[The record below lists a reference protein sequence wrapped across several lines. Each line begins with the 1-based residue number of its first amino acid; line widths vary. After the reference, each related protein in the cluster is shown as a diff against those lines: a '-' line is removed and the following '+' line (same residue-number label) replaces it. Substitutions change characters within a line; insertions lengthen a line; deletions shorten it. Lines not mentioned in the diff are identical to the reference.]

1 MRAHGGNEIARLTVL
16 DGKGGSIFGTGKY
29 VVPVYQREFA
39 WGEKEI
45 AQLIEDVNDFEGEE
59 YCLGTLV
66 VDVRKDGYEVID
78 GQQRLTVYEVI
89 DGQQRLTALFLLL
102 AALGIDVKGKDGISL
117 TYDYRKSSN
126 NALRAI
132 ADVNDFKGGE
142 YCLGTLVV
150 DEREGGGYEVIDG
163 QQRLTALFLLLATL
177 GIDVKGKDGISLTY
191 ECRDSSD
198 NALRAIADGKDGEDG
213 LFAAFRT
220 VRDILSR
227 MDAADVERLKENLE
241 KTVIFRVQVPAN
253 TDRNRYFEVMNTRG
267 EQLEPADLVKADLM
281 GMLTRESDRSKA
293 AEIWQACSDMTGYVQ
308 MHFPAER
315 RKRLFGERWNEL
327 PSVAWESGDASDDA
341 AAHDAAGEGKADK
354 SSIADIL
361 SQKSAQGDAAVSDE
375 DADESEAEYAGVIG
389 FPHFLLHTFKVYA
402 CTHGCEA
409 GKGDSVTKEGLPDM
423 LDDGKLKQTFDA
435 LKSACCGAGGKE
447 ETKFAREF
455 VECML
460 CCRMLFDAF
469 IVKREKRGG
478 VTDDSEVN
486 DGGAWSLKRLYCSPG
501 EKRGTRKGYCVNT
514 FRAGRR
520 KKKSRAADDP
530 EERQVK
536 LQACL
541 RVSYTSPKVMHWITR
556 ALLFLHEK
564 AFHYDENGVRYADFA
579 DIAGLAG
586 ALVKDYERC
595 LESVAQEGV
604 KAAKGFEEW
613 INSEGDVPALGVATP
628 NIAKADTA
636 LQPDG
641 VPALGVATPNIAKAD
656 TALQPDGVPAL
667 GVATPNIVFNYL
679 DYILWRD
686 RVWEGYKRSKR
697 KNARTDYKLKYPEVR
712 YDDFDFTFRTSVE
725 HFYPRHPKNG
735 EKWEGEEGGGV
746 DNFGNLAI
754 LSRSKNSSFS
764 NSLPSAKNVDNG
776 ILSSSAF
783 SLKLR
788 VMAAMLKEKNSVSDV
803 DAWWREEGSLLH
815 AKEMRGLLKEA
826 FARLRPKN
834 VN

>member
-1 MRAHGGNEIARLTVL
+1 MRVHDGNEIARLTVL
-16 DGKGGSIFGTGKY
+16 DEKGGSIFGTGKY

-45 AQLIEDVNDFEGEE
+45 AQLIEDVNDFEGE

-66 VDVRKDGYEVID
+66 VDVRDG
-78 GQQRLTVYEVI
+78 GGYEVI

-102 AALGIDVKGKDGISL
+102 AALGIDVNGEGGISLIYDCRDSSNKALRYIAKGKDG
-117 TYDYRKSSN
+117 
-126 NALRAI
+126 
-132 ADVNDFKGGE
+132 
-142 YCLGTLVV
+142 
-150 DEREGGGYEVIDG
+150 EGG
-163 QQRLTALFLLLATL
+163 LF
-177 GIDVKGKDGISLTY
+177 D
-191 ECRDSSD
+191 
-198 NALRAIADGKDGEDG
+198 
-213 LFAAFRT
+213 AFRT

-227 MDAADVERLKENLE
+227 MDVDVEKLKEKLKN
-241 KTVIFRVQVPAN
+241 TVIFRVQVPAD

-315 RKRLFGERWNEL
+315 RKLLFGEWWDKL

-341 AAHDAAGEGKADK
+341 AAHDAAGGDK
-354 SSIADIL
+354 SIKDIL
-361 SQKSAQGDAAVSDE
+361 SQKSAQEYAAAGRD
-375 DADESEAEYAGVIG
+375 DADDSEAAYVGVIG
-389 FPHFLLHTFKVYA
+389 FTHFLLHTFKVYA

-409 GKGDSVTKEGLPDM
+409 GKGDSVTKEGWQVLPDM
-423 LDDGKLKQTFDA
+423 LDDGKLKQTFDD

-447 ETKFAREF
+447 EKFAREF

-460 CCRMLFDAF
+460 CCRVLFDAF
-469 IVKREKRGG
+469 IVKRERRGS

-486 DGGAWSLKRLYCSPG
+486 DGGAWSLKRFVCSCG
-501 EKRGTRKGYCVNT
+501 GKRGTRKGYCVNT
-514 FRAGRR
+514 FRAGGR
-520 KKKSRAADDP
+520 KKKNREADDP

-564 AFHYDENGVRYADFA
+564 AFYYDENGVRYADFA
-579 DIAGLAG
+579 DIASLAD

-613 INSEGDVPALGVATP
+613 INSEG
-628 NIAKADTA
+628 
-636 LQPDG
+636 G
-641 VPALGVATPNIAKAD
+641 VPAL
-656 TALQPDGVPAL
+656 GVPAL

-686 RVWEGYKRSKR
+686 RVWEGHKRSKR
-697 KNARTDYKLKYPEVR
+697 KNARTDYVLKYPEVR

-735 EKWEGEEGGGV
+735 EKWEGGEGGGV

-754 LSRSKNSSFS
+754 LSRSKNASFS

-788 VMAAMLKEKNSVSDV
+788 VMAAMLKENKSVDDA
-803 DAWWREEGSLLH
+803 DAWWREGGSRLH
-815 AKEMRGLLKEA
+815 AEEMRGLLKEA

-834 VN
+834 VK

>member
-1 MRAHGGNEIARLTVL
+1 MIVHGGNDIACLTVL
-16 DGKGGSIFGTGKY
+16 DEKGGSIFGTGTY

-45 AQLIEDVNDFEGEE
+45 AQLIEDVNDFKGKEYSEEEKNSDSDIEDVNDFEGKEY

-66 VDVRKDGYEVID
+66 VDVRDNG
-78 GQQRLTVYEVI
+78 GYEVI

-102 AALGIDVKGKDGISL
+102 AALGIDVKG
-117 TYDYRKSSN
+117 
-126 NALRAI
+126 
-132 ADVNDFKGGE
+132 
-142 YCLGTLVV
+142 
-150 DEREGGGYEVIDG
+150 EG
-163 QQRLTALFLLLATL
+163 
-177 GIDVKGKDGISLTY
+177 GISLTY
-191 ECRDSSD
+191 ECRKSSNDALDEIQKLVPHFGNERRESSD
-198 NALRAIADGKDGEDG
+198 KALDALPADGKDGEGG

-220 VRDILSR
+220 VRDILAR
-227 MDAADVERLKENLE
+227 MNVDVEKLKKRLK
-241 KTVIFRVQVPAN
+241 KTVIFRVQVPAK

-315 RKRLFGERWNEL
+315 RKLLFGEWWDKL

-341 AAHDAAGEGKADK
+341 AAHDAAGEGEADK

-361 SQKSAQGDAAVSDE
+361 SQKSAQEYAAAGRD
-375 DADESEAEYAGVIG
+375 DADESEAAYVGVIG
-389 FPHFLLHTFKVYA
+389 FTHFLLHTFKVYA

-409 GKGDSVTKEGLPDM
+409 GKGDSVTKEGRQVLPGM
-423 LDDGKLKQTFDA
+423 LDDGKLKQSFDD

-447 ETKFAREF
+447 EKFAREF

-460 CCRMLFDAF
+460 CCRVLFDAF
-469 IVKREKRGG
+469 IVKREKRGS

-486 DGGAWSLKRLYCSPG
+486 DGGAWSLKRFVCNG
-501 EKRGTRKGYCVNT
+501 GKRGARKGYCVNT
-514 FRAGRR
+514 FRADGR
-520 KKKSRAADDP
+520 KKKNRDADDP

-564 AFHYDENGVRYADFA
+564 AFYYDETGIIHTNFA
-579 DIAGLAG
+579 DIASLAD

-595 LESVAQEGV
+595 LENVAQEGV
-604 KAAKGFEEW
+604 KAAEGFKEW
-613 INSEGDVPALGVATP
+613 INSEG
-628 NIAKADTA
+628 
-636 LQPDG
+636 
-641 VPALGVATPNIAKAD
+641 
-656 TALQPDGVPAL
+656 GVPAL

-686 RVWEGYKRSKR
+686 RVWKEDKRSKR
-697 KNARTDYKLKYPEVR
+697 KNAHTYYELKYPEVR

-735 EKWEGEEGGGV
+735 EEWKEDGCRGV

-788 VMAAMLKEKNSVSDV
+788 VMAAMLKESSVNDA
-803 DAWWREEGSLLH
+803 DAWWREGGSLTH

-826 FARLRPKN
+826 FARLRPKT
-834 VN
+834 

>member
-1 MRAHGGNEIARLTVL
+1 MRAHGGNVIARLTVL
-16 DGKGGSIFGTGKY
+16 DGKGGSIFGTGRY

-45 AQLIEDVNDFEGEE
+45 AQLIEDVNDFEGE

-66 VDVRKDGYEVID
+66 VDVRDG
-78 GQQRLTVYEVI
+78 GAYEVI

-102 AALGIDVKGKDGISL
+102 AALGIDVK
-117 TYDYRKSSN
+117 
-126 NALRAI
+126 
-132 ADVNDFKGGE
+132 
-142 YCLGTLVV
+142 
-150 DEREGGGYEVIDG
+150 REG
-163 QQRLTALFLLLATL
+163 
-177 GIDVKGKDGISLTY
+177 GISLTY
-191 ECRDSSD
+191 ECRESSND
-198 NALRAIADGKDGEDG
+198 ALRDIADGKDGEGG

-220 VRDILSR
+220 VRDILAR
-227 MDAADVERLKENLE
+227 MNVDVEKLKEKLK
-241 KTVIFRVQVPAN
+241 KTVIFRVQVPAK

-315 RKRLFGERWNEL
+315 RKLLFGEWWDKL

-341 AAHDAAGEGKADK
+341 AAHDAAGGDK
-354 SSIADIL
+354 SIKDIL
-361 SQKSAQGDAAVSDE
+361 SQKSAQEYAAAGRD
-375 DADESEAEYAGVIG
+375 DADDSEAAYVGVIG
-389 FPHFLLHTFKVYA
+389 FTHFLLHTFKVYA

-409 GKGDSVTKEGLPDM
+409 GKGDSVTKEGQQVLPDM
-423 LDDGKLKQTFDA
+423 LDDGKLKQTFDD

-447 ETKFAREF
+447 EKFAREF

-460 CCRMLFDAF
+460 CCRVLFDAF
-469 IVKREKRGG
+469 IVKRERRGS

-486 DGGAWSLKRLYCSPG
+486 DGGAWSLKRFVCSCG
-501 EKRGTRKGYCVNT
+501 GKRGTRKGYCVNT
-514 FRAGRR
+514 FRAGGR
-520 KKKSRAADDP
+520 KKKNREADDP

-564 AFHYDENGVRYADFA
+564 AFYYDENGVRYADFA
-579 DIAGLAG
+579 DIASLAD

-613 INSEGDVPALGVATP
+613 INSEG
-628 NIAKADTA
+628 
-636 LQPDG
+636 G
-641 VPALGVATPNIAKAD
+641 VPAL
-656 TALQPDGVPAL
+656 GVPAL

-686 RVWEGYKRSKR
+686 RVWEGHKRSKR
-697 KNARTDYKLKYPEVR
+697 KNARTDYVLKYPEVR

-735 EKWEGEEGGGV
+735 EKWEGGEGGGV

-754 LSRSKNSSFS
+754 LSRSKNASFS

-788 VMAAMLKEKNSVSDV
+788 VMAAMLKENKSVDDA
-803 DAWWREEGSLLH
+803 DAWWREGGSRLH
-815 AKEMRGLLKEA
+815 AEEMRGLLKEA

-834 VN
+834 VK

>member
-1 MRAHGGNEIARLTVL
+1 MRVYGEDEIARLTVL
-16 DGKGGSIFGTGKY
+16 DGKGGSIFGTGRY

-45 AQLIEDVNDFEGEE
+45 AQLIEDVNDFEGKE

-66 VDVRKDGYEVID
+66 VDVRDGGDYEVID
-78 GQQRLTVYEVI
+78 GQQRI
-89 DGQQRLTALFLLL
+89 TALFLLL
-102 AALGIDVKGKDGISL
+102 AALGIDVNGEGGISLIYDCRDSSNKALRYIAKGKDG
-117 TYDYRKSSN
+117 
-126 NALRAI
+126 
-132 ADVNDFKGGE
+132 
-142 YCLGTLVV
+142 
-150 DEREGGGYEVIDG
+150 EGG
-163 QQRLTALFLLLATL
+163 LF
-177 GIDVKGKDGISLTY
+177 D
-191 ECRDSSD
+191 
-198 NALRAIADGKDGEDG
+198 
-213 LFAAFRT
+213 AFRT

-227 MDAADVERLKENLE
+227 MDVDVEKLKEKLKN
-241 KTVIFRVQVPAN
+241 TVIFRVQVPAD

-267 EQLEPADLVKADLM
+267 EQLEPADLIKADLM

-315 RKRLFGERWNEL
+315 RKRLFGERWDKL

-341 AAHDAAGEGKADK
+341 AARAAEGGDK
-354 SSIADIL
+354 SIKDIL
-361 SQKSAQGDAAVSDE
+361 SQKSAQEYAAAGRD
-375 DADESEAEYAGVIG
+375 DADDSEAAYVGVIG
-389 FPHFLLHTFKVYA
+389 FTHFLLHTFKVYA

-409 GKGDSVTKEGLPDM
+409 GKGDLSVTKVPGM
-423 LDDGKLKQTFDA
+423 LDDGKLKQTFEA
-435 LKSACCGAGGKE
+435 LKKACCGAVGKE
-447 ETKFAREF
+447 EREFAREF

-460 CCRMLFDAF
+460 CCRVLFDAF
-469 IVKREKRGG
+469 IVKRENRGS
-478 VTDDSEVN
+478 VADDSEVN
-486 DGGAWSLKRLYCSPG
+486 DGGAWSLKRLACFRG
-501 EKRGTRKGYCVNT
+501 GKRGTRKGYCVNT
-514 FRAGRR
+514 FHADGR
-520 KKKSRAADDP
+520 KKKDREADDP

-564 AFHYDENGVRYADFA
+564 AFYYDENGMIHTRFA
-579 DIAGLAG
+579 DIASLAD

-604 KAAKGFEEW
+604 KAAEGFEKW
-613 INSEGDVPALGVATP
+613 INSEG
-628 NIAKADTA
+628 
-636 LQPDG
+636 G
-641 VPALGVATPNIAKAD
+641 VPAL
-656 TALQPDGVPAL
+656 GVPAL

-686 RVWEGYKRSKR
+686 RVWEEQKSNR
-697 KNARTDYKLKYPEVR
+697 KNARTYYKLKYPEVR

-735 EKWEGEEGGGV
+735 AEWEGA

-788 VMAAMLKEKNSVSDV
+788 VMAAMLKESSENDA
-803 DAWWREEGSLLH
+803 DAWWIEEGKGSLMH
-815 AKEMRGLLKEA
+815 AEEMRGLLKEA

-834 VN
+834 VK

>member
-1 MRAHGGNEIARLTVL
+1 MRAHDGNEIAHGGNEMIARLTVL

-45 AQLIEDVNDFEGEE
+45 AQLIEDVNDFEGKE

-66 VDVRKDGYEVID
+66 VDVRDDGA
-78 GQQRLTVYEVI
+78 YEVI

-102 AALGIDVKGKDGISL
+102 AALGIDVKGKS
-117 TYDYRKSSN
+117 
-126 NALRAI
+126 
-132 ADVNDFKGGE
+132 
-142 YCLGTLVV
+142 
-150 DEREGGGYEVIDG
+150 
-163 QQRLTALFLLLATL
+163 
-177 GIDVKGKDGISLTY
+177 GISLTY
-191 ECRDSSD
+191 ECRKSSND
-198 NALRAIADGKDGEDG
+198 TLRDIADGKDGEGG

-227 MDAADVERLKENLE
+227 MNVDVERLKKRL
-241 KTVIFRVQVPAN
+241 KKKLKWTVIFRVQVPAK

-281 GMLTRESDRSKA
+281 GMFTRESDRSKA

-315 RKRLFGERWNEL
+315 RKLLFGERWNEL
-327 PSVAWESGDASDDA
+327 PSVGWESGDASDDA
-341 AAHDAAGEGKADK
+341 AAHDAAGDGETDK

-361 SQKSAQGDAAVSDE
+361 SQKGAKENVAMSDE

-409 GKGDSVTKEGLPDM
+409 GKGDLSVTKDGQPVLPGM

-435 LKSACCGAGGKE
+435 LGAGGKE
-447 ETKFAREF
+447 ERAKFAREF

-460 CCRMLFDAF
+460 CCRVLFDAF
-469 IVKREKRGG
+469 IVKREKRGS

-486 DGGAWSLKRLYCSPG
+486 DGGAWSLKRFVCNG
-501 EKRGTRKGYCVNT
+501 GKRGARKGYCVNT
-514 FRAGRR
+514 FRADGR
-520 KKKSRAADDP
+520 KKKNRDADDP

-564 AFHYDENGVRYADFA
+564 AFYYDENGMIHTRFA
-579 DIAGLAG
+579 DIASLAD

-604 KAAKGFEEW
+604 KAAEGFEKW
-613 INSEGDVPALGVATP
+613 INSESEGD
-628 NIAKADTA
+628 
-636 LQPDG
+636 
-641 VPALGVATPNIAKAD
+641 
-656 TALQPDGVPAL
+656 VPAL

-686 RVWEGYKRSKR
+686 RVWEEDKRSKR
-697 KNARTDYKLKYPEVR
+697 KNAHTDYKLKYPEVR

-735 EKWEGEEGGGV
+735 VEWERGEDGGV

-764 NSLPSAKNVDNG
+764 NSLPSAKNVDND

-788 VMAAMLKEKNSVSDV
+788 VMAAMLKLKERNSEGDV
-803 DAWWREEGSLLH
+803 NEWWREEGSLTH

-834 VN
+834 VK

>member
-1 MRAHGGNEIARLTVL
+1 MIARLTVL
-16 DGKGGSIFGTGKY
+16 DKKGGSIFGTGKY

-45 AQLIEDVNDFEGEE
+45 AQLIEDVNDFEGKE

-66 VDVRKDGYEVID
+66 VDVRDGGD
-78 GQQRLTVYEVI
+78 YEVI

-102 AALGIDVKGKDGISL
+102 AALGIDVKGESL
-117 TYDYRKSSN
+117 IYD
-126 NALRAI
+126 
-132 ADVNDFKGGE
+132 
-142 YCLGTLVV
+142 
-150 DEREGGGYEVIDG
+150 
-163 QQRLTALFLLLATL
+163 
-177 GIDVKGKDGISLTY
+177 
-191 ECRDSSD
+191 CRDSSND
-198 NALRAIADGKDGEDG
+198 ALREIQKLVPHFGNECRESSDKALDALPADGKDGEGG
-213 LFAAFRT
+213 LFVAFRT
-220 VRDILSR
+220 VRDILAR
-227 MDAADVERLKENLE
+227 MNVDVEGLKEKL
-241 KTVIFRVQVPAN
+241 KRTVIFRVQVPAN

-281 GMLTRESDRSKA
+281 GMLTRESDRRKA

-315 RKRLFGERWNEL
+315 RKRLFGERWDKL

-341 AAHDAAGEGKADK
+341 AARAAAGEGNADK

-361 SQKSAQGDAAVSDE
+361 SQKGAKENVAMSDE

-409 GKGDSVTKEGLPDM
+409 GEGELSVTKDGRQVLPGM

-435 LKSACCGAGGKE
+435 LKSACSGAGGKE
-447 ETKFAREF
+447 EREFAREF

-460 CCRMLFDAF
+460 CCRVLFDAF
-469 IVKREKRGG
+469 IVKREKRGS

-486 DGGAWSLKRLYCSPG
+486 DGGAWSLKRFVCSHG
-501 EKRGTRKGYCVNT
+501 GKRGARKGYCVNT
-514 FRAGRR
+514 FRADGR
-520 KKKSRAADDP
+520 KKKNRDADDP

-564 AFHYDENGVRYADFA
+564 AFYYDETGIIHTNFA
-579 DIAGLAG
+579 DIAGLAD

-604 KAAKGFEEW
+604 KAAEGFEKW
-613 INSEGDVPALGVATP
+613 INSEG
-628 NIAKADTA
+628 
-636 LQPDG
+636 G
-641 VPALGVATPNIAKAD
+641 VPA
-656 TALQPDGVPAL
+656 VPAL

-686 RVWEGYKRSKR
+686 RVWEGLKRSNR
-697 KNARTDYKLKYPEVR
+697 KNAHTDYKLKYPEVR

-735 EKWEGEEGGGV
+735 EKWERGEDGGV

-776 ILSSSAF
+776 ILSVSASAF

-788 VMAAMLKEKNSVSDV
+788 VMAAMLKKERNNVNDV
-803 DAWWREEGSLLH
+803 DAWWREKGSLTH

-834 VN
+834 VK

>member
-1 MRAHGGNEIARLTVL
+1 MRVHDGDKIARLTVL
-16 DGKGGSIFGTGKY
+16 DGKGGSIFGTGRY

-45 AQLIEDVNDFEGEE
+45 AQLIEDVNDFEGKEYSEEEKNSDSDIEDVNDFEGKE

-66 VDVRKDGYEVID
+66 VDVRDDGA
-78 GQQRLTVYEVI
+78 YEVI

-102 AALGIDVKGKDGISL
+102 AALGIDVKGEGGISL
-117 TYDYRKSSN
+117 S
-126 NALRAI
+126 
-132 ADVNDFKGGE
+132 
-142 YCLGTLVV
+142 
-150 DEREGGGYEVIDG
+150 
-163 QQRLTALFLLLATL
+163 
-177 GIDVKGKDGISLTY
+177 Y
-191 ECRDSSD
+191 ECRDSSND
-198 NALRAIADGKDGEDG
+198 ALREIQKLVPHFGNECRESSDKALDALPADGEDGEGG

-227 MDAADVERLKENLE
+227 MNVDVEKLKEKLK
-241 KTVIFRVQVPAN
+241 KTVIFRVQVPAK
-253 TDRNRYFEVMNTRG
+253 TDRNRYFEVMNIRG

-281 GMLTRESDRSKA
+281 GMLTRESDRRKA

-341 AAHDAAGEGKADK
+341 AAHDAAGGDK
-354 SSIADIL
+354 SIKDIL
-361 SQKSAQGDAAVSDE
+361 SQKIAQEYAAAGRD

-409 GKGDSVTKEGLPDM
+409 GKGDLSVTKDGLLPGM

-435 LKSACCGAGGKE
+435 LKRACRGAGGKE
-447 ETKFAREF
+447 AKFAREF

-460 CCRMLFDAF
+460 CCRVLFDAF
-469 IVKREKRGG
+469 IVKREKRGS

-486 DGGAWSLKRLYCSPG
+486 DGGAWSLKRLDCSRS

-514 FRAGRR
+514 FGADRK
-520 KKKSRAADDP
+520 KKKSREADDP

-556 ALLFLHEK
+556 ALLFWHEK
-564 AFHYDENGVRYADFA
+564 AFYYDETGIIHTNFA
-579 DIAGLAG
+579 DIAGLAD
-586 ALVKDYERC
+586 ALVNDYERC

-613 INSEGDVPALGVATP
+613 INSEG
-628 NIAKADTA
+628 
-636 LQPDG
+636 
-641 VPALGVATPNIAKAD
+641 
-656 TALQPDGVPAL
+656 GVPAL

-686 RVWEGYKRSKR
+686 RVWEGHKRSNR
-697 KNARTDYKLKYPEVR
+697 KNAHTDYELKYPEVR

-725 HFYPRHPKNG
+725 HFYPRHPKTG
-735 EKWEGEEGGGV
+735 EKWEGGEGGGV

-764 NSLPSAKNVDNG
+764 NSLPSAKNVDNS
-776 ILSSSAF
+776 ILSSSSAF

-788 VMAAMLKEKNSVSDV
+788 VMAAMLKERNSVN
-803 DAWWREEGSLLH
+803 DADEWWREGGSLLH
-815 AKEMRGLLKEA
+815 AEEMRGLLKEA
-826 FARLRPKN
+826 FARLRPKT
-834 VN
+834 

>member
-1 MRAHGGNEIARLTVL
+1 MIVHGGNDIARLTVL
-16 DGKGGSIFGTGKY
+16 DEKGGSIFGTGKY

-45 AQLIEDVNDFEGEE
+45 AQLIEDVNDFEGKE

-66 VDVRKDGYEVID
+66 VDVRDDGA
-78 GQQRLTVYEVI
+78 YEVI

-102 AALGIDVKGKDGISL
+102 AALGIDVKG
-117 TYDYRKSSN
+117 
-126 NALRAI
+126 
-132 ADVNDFKGGE
+132 
-142 YCLGTLVV
+142 
-150 DEREGGGYEVIDG
+150 EG
-163 QQRLTALFLLLATL
+163 LA
-177 GIDVKGKDGISLTY
+177 Y
-191 ECRDSSD
+191 ECRDSSND
-198 NALRAIADGKDGEDG
+198 ALRDIADGKDGEGG

-227 MDAADVERLKENLE
+227 MNVDVERLKKRL
-241 KTVIFRVQVPAN
+241 KKKLKWTVIFRVQVPAK

-281 GMLTRESDRSKA
+281 GMFTRESDRSKA

-315 RKRLFGERWNEL
+315 RKLLFGERWNEL
-327 PSVAWESGDASDDA
+327 PSVGWEGGDASDDA
-341 AAHDAAGEGKADK
+341 AARAAAGKDNADK

-361 SQKSAQGDAAVSDE
+361 SQKGAKEDAAMSDE

-409 GKGDSVTKEGLPDM
+409 GKGDLSVTKEGRQVLPGM
-423 LDDGKLKQTFDA
+423 LDDAKLKQTFDA
-435 LKSACCGAGGKE
+435 LKKSACCGAGGKE
-447 ETKFAREF
+447 EGAKFAREF

-460 CCRMLFDAF
+460 CCRVLFDAF
-469 IVKREKRGG
+469 VVKRERRGG

-486 DGGAWSLKRLYCSPG
+486 DGGAWSLKRFVCSDG
-501 EKRGTRKGYCVNT
+501 KRGTRKGYCVNT
-514 FRAGRR
+514 FHADGR
-520 KKKSRAADDP
+520 KKKNREADDP

-556 ALLFLHEK
+556 ALLFLHER
-564 AFHYDENGVRYADFA
+564 AFYYDENGMIHTRFANIASLAD
-579 DIAGLAG
+579 
-586 ALVKDYERC
+586 ALVEDYERC

-613 INSEGDVPALGVATP
+613 INSEGSLAGEHAHE
-628 NIAKADTA
+628 IR
-636 LQPDG
+636 
-641 VPALGVATPNIAKAD
+641 
-656 TALQPDGVPAL
+656 VPAL

-686 RVWEGYKRSKR
+686 RMWKGRKRSKR
-697 KNARTDYKLKYPEVR
+697 KNAHTDYELKYPEVR

-735 EKWEGEEGGGV
+735 AEWKEDEYGGV

-764 NSLPSAKNVDNG
+764 NSLPSAKNADND

-788 VMAAMLKEKNSVSDV
+788 VMAAMLKEGNNVGDV
-803 DAWWREEGSLLH
+803 NAWWKEEGSRLH
-815 AKEMRGLLKEA
+815 AEEMRGLLKEA
-826 FARLRPKN
+826 FARLDAIKT
-834 VN
+834 

>member
-1 MRAHGGNEIARLTVL
+1 MIAHDGNEIARLTVL
-16 DGKGGSIFGTGKY
+16 DGNGSIFGTGRY

-45 AQLIEDVNDFEGEE
+45 AQLIEDVNDFEGKE
-59 YCLGTLV
+59 YCIGTLV
-66 VDVRKDGYEVID
+66 VDVRDDGD
-78 GQQRLTVYEVI
+78 YEVI

-102 AALGIDVKGKDGISL
+102 AALGIDVK
-117 TYDYRKSSN
+117 
-126 NALRAI
+126 
-132 ADVNDFKGGE
+132 
-142 YCLGTLVV
+142 
-150 DEREGGGYEVIDG
+150 RE
-163 QQRLTALFLLLATL
+163 
-177 GIDVKGKDGISLTY
+177 SLTY
-191 ECRDSSD
+191 ECRDSS
-198 NALRAIADGKDGEDG
+198 NKALDEIQKLVPHFGNECRESSDKALDALPADGKDGEGG

-220 VRDILSR
+220 VRDILAR
-227 MDAADVERLKENLE
+227 MNVDVEGLKKRLKS
-241 KTVIFRVQVPAN
+241 TVIFRVQVPAK

-315 RKRLFGERWNEL
+315 RKLLFGEWWNEL
-327 PSVAWESGDASDDA
+327 PSVGWESGDASDDA
-341 AAHDAAGEGKADK
+341 AARAAAGEGNADK

-361 SQKSAQGDAAVSDE
+361 SQKGANENVAMSDE
-375 DADESEAEYAGVIG
+375 DADESEAEYAGVIS

-409 GKGDSVTKEGLPDM
+409 GKGDLSVTKDGQPVLPGM
-423 LDDGKLKQTFDA
+423 LDDGKLKQSFDA

-447 ETKFAREF
+447 ERAKSKFAREF

-460 CCRMLFDAF
+460 CCRVLFDAF
-469 IVKREKRGG
+469 IVKREKRGS

-486 DGGAWSLKRLYCSPG
+486 DGGAWSLKRFVCSHG
-501 EKRGTRKGYCVNT
+501 GKRGARKGYCVNT
-514 FRAGRR
+514 FRADGR
-520 KKKSRAADDP
+520 KKKNRDADDP

-556 ALLFLHEK
+556 ALLFWHER
-564 AFHYDENGVRYADFA
+564 AFYYDENGMIHTRFA
-579 DIAGLAG
+579 DIASLAD

-604 KAAKGFEEW
+604 KAAEGFEKW
-613 INSEGDVPALGVATP
+613 INSEG
-628 NIAKADTA
+628 
-636 LQPDG
+636 
-641 VPALGVATPNIAKAD
+641 
-656 TALQPDGVPAL
+656 GVPAL

-686 RVWEGYKRSKR
+686 RVWKEDKRSKR
-697 KNARTDYKLKYPEVR
+697 KNAHTYYELKYPEVR

-735 EKWEGEEGGGV
+735 EKWEGGEGGGV

-776 ILSSSAF
+776 IRSSSAF

-788 VMAAMLKEKNSVSDV
+788 VMAAMLKENKSVDDA
-803 DAWWREEGSLLH
+803 DAWWREGGSRLHAEEMRAKQTSDMPIVITGSLIH
-815 AKEMRGLLKEA
+815 AEEMRGLLKKA
-826 FARLRPKN
+826 FDALRP
-834 VN
+834 